1 MIFLETLILAVALN
15 LAVFLVAFYLRS
27 DKLTDFTY
35 GMSFVAIA
43 LYAGQGFFNNPHIT
57 LISFLIGLW
66 ALRLSVYLVIR
77 IRKINRD
84 KRFDNIRDNF
94 LKFGRFW
101 LLQGISAWVIMI
113 PAIFALSLPDRPF
126 SLLTYL
132 GLAIWIIGFY
142 FEAVGDYQKYIFINN
157 PKNKGKWIG
166 SGLWALTRHPNYF
179 GEISMWIG
187 LYIISFP
194 LLTTF
199 QTVIA
204 LVSPLWITILLVFLT
219 GIPILEKG
227 SDKKWGRQKD
237 YKEYKKHTPILIP
250 FTKI

>member
-1 MIFLETLILAVALN
+1 MLFLETLIVVVALN
-15 LAVFLVAFYLRS
+15 LAVFLVAFLLQS

-43 LYAGQGFFNNPHIT
+43 LYAGMGNLGNPHVA
-57 LISFLIGLW
+57 LISTLVGLW
-66 ALRLSVYLVIR
+66 AFRLSVYLVIR
-77 IRKINRD
+77 IRKIKRD
-84 KRFDNIRDNF
+84 KRFDGMRENF

-113 PAIFALSLPDRPF
+113 PAIYALSLPVSTF
-126 SLLTYL
+126 SLSTYV
-132 GLAIWIIGFY
+132 GLAVWCIGFI
-142 FEAVGDYQKYIFINN
+142 FETVGDYQKYIFINN

-166 SGLWALTRHPNYF
+166 SGLWAITRHPNYF
-179 GEISMWIG
+179 GEICMWVG
-187 LYIISFP
+187 VYIIAFP
-194 LLTTF
+194 LLTSLQSF
-199 QTVIA
+199 IA
-204 LVSPLWITILLVFLT
+204 LMSPLWITIVLVFLT

-227 SDKKWGRQKD
+227 ADKKWGSQKA